1 MNRTYLNSYRI
12 LHKRTSPL
20 MRQFSSLIFVILT
33 IILLLSCNRSTV
45 SLTETNARNEIP
57 PLGNLY
63 FRFDKPLVP
72 DSLLNRWDSTEFI
85 SFKPAIKGRFRWES
99 ADQLVFSPA
108 APFAPATN
116 YTAELRNDILAFSK
130 VENIGKSDAISFHTA
145 PLKLQ
150 NADASW
156 VLSQQGSQKAVP
168 KIELEFNYAISP
180 AVLKDKLTVTVD
192 DKTQELNFMN
202 TTATRFVSLQLN
214 NVPAKD
220 KDYNIRVSL
229 AKGLIP
235 DAGKNPTTETLTE
248 ELQVP
253 SPFNLV
259 IRGVEARHDGLTGTV
274 NILTSQPVSAE
285 NLKSFVKVNPVTGFQ
300 VQTTEDGLQISGE
313 NFKVSETYAVKLL
326 KGLRGVLGGVLKDEY
341 EEEVGFGELEPNI
354 SFGSTRAVYLMAS
367 GERNID
373 IRITNIPKVK
383 LVISKIYASN
393 LLAAQRYGYYPADRR
408 NKDEEDEYYGYETS
422 STDGTAGDIIYEKE
436 IETRSLPKK
445 GEGYLLH
452 FNPEDKL
459 PDFKGIY
466 HIMIRSATDYWIRD
480 SRFLAVSDIG
490 LIAKESR
497 DKLVVF
503 ANSLK
508 TADAMNGV
516 QVTAYG
522 SNNQVLGM
530 GTTDAQGAVEI
541 NYTRKEYAGFQ
552 PAMLIA
558 TTADD
563 FNYLP
568 FQSTRVNTSRFD
580 VDGKSIALTGMD
592 AFIYGERDIYRP
604 GEEIHQS
611 LVLRDKQ
618 WKSPGE
624 IPVRFRLVMPNGKE
638 MKNIRKMLNAEGSA
652 EISVPIPYEAYTGA
666 YRLEVYSGNDV
677 LMGTKIVSVEEFV
690 PDRIKV
696 DVAVSRAALKPGDS
710 ASLQITAVNLFGPP
724 AANRN
729 YEYEMQLSEKMFRP
743 QQFDNYTFQ
752 LKNQTSFFDKVVKE
766 GKTDEEGKAK
776 IAISIPE
783 MYSNMGLL
791 EATFYSTVFDE
802 TGRPVSRTTSVD
814 INTQD
819 IYFGIGYD
827 GYNYYALRQ
836 AVRFPLIAVKKD
848 GNATQANAKV
858 QIIKHDYRTILNKSD
873 GYFRYTSQQEDK
885 ILKDETV
892 AVNTQNS
899 FYSFTPQLPGNYE
912 IRVFVPG
919 GTTYVSRSFYSYGSW
934 GNNASAFEVDPEGRV
949 DIETDKKT
957 YQVGDKAKLLF
968 KTPFSGKLL
977 VTLEND
983 GILSW
988 QYVDVEQ
995 RTATVELPLQYQHLP
1010 NVYITATL
1018 FKSHGVSELP
1028 LTVAHG
1034 IQSVTVQSKE
1044 RKLDVKIDA
1053 VATSNSR
1060 TKQQITVN
1068 TTPGAMVTLAVVDE
1082 GVLQVT
1088 DMKTPDPYQW
1098 FYQKR
1103 KLTTN
1108 SYDLYPLLFPELR
1121 ARLSSTGGD
1130 GVEMKKRTNPMPAGR
1145 VKVVS
1150 YWSGIQK
1157 TDGNGEAKFDISIPG
1172 FSGSLRMMAVA
1183 YKDERFGNAEQQ
1195 MRVADPLVISTGLP
1209 RFLSPGDTISLPV
1222 TVTNTTK
1229 NAISG
1234 AAIVKLTGPLA
1245 ISGDPRQE
1253 TTVPAGGE
1261 VRLNYKVY
1269 AAAKMDTAKI
1279 RVEVNGKGVQ
1289 AFEEIPIAVRPSS
1302 TLQKISGSGTIV
1314 GNKTEKIELPMG
1326 RFLAGTTNYRFM
1338 ISSNPVAGLSDQLA
1352 YLIQYPYGCTE
1363 QTVSAAFPQLY
1374 YTDLSNLGKT
1384 KTTAAN
1390 AAAGNINE
1398 AIRKIKMRQLQNG
1411 GLTMWDGEGEESW
1424 WASAYAAHFL
1434 TEAGRS
1440 GYDIDKSLLETLYQ
1454 YLIFKLRNRQFINY
1468 YYNRDKQK
1476 KIAPKEV
1483 AYSLYVLAL
1492 AGKPQS
1498 GTMNYYKSNTDWLSL
1513 DSRYTLAAGFALAG
1527 NRKSF
1532 ESMLPSSFQGEVS
1545 VAQTGGSFYSP
1556 VRDEALALSVLVDI
1570 DPANAQIPVMAK
1582 HIQDYLKT
1590 QRYLSTQ
1597 ERAFSF
1603 LALGKIARNAAKGNI
1618 TGEIKSN
1625 NKSIA
1630 AVADKTVLLTDKT
1643 TAGPP
1648 SFDIIT
1654 KGSGQLYYSWEAE
1667 GLDITG
1673 NYVEEDKFIRVRRQ
1687 FFDRYGKK
1695 ITGNQFE
1702 QNQLVIVGIT
1712 LENSYSSPVDN
1723 IVITDLLPAGFEIE
1737 NPRTKEIP
1745 GMDWIKEASSPEAL
1759 DVRDDRIHFFVN
1771 LTEKTQTYYYAVRAV
1786 TPGVFKIGPV
1796 SADAMYNGEY
1806 HSYHGGGSVKVRGE
1820 K

>member
-1 MNRTYLNSYRI
+1 
-12 LHKRTSPL
+12 
-20 MRQFSSLIFVILT
+20 MRQLSSLVFVILT
-33 IILLLSCNRSTV
+33 TITLFSCNRSTV

-99 ADQLVFSPA
+99 PDQLVFSPA
-108 APFAPATN
+108 SPFAPATN
-116 YTAELRNDILAFSK
+116 YTAELRNDLLAFSE
-130 VENIGKSDAISFHTA
+130 VENVAKSEALSFYTA

-150 NADASW
+150 NAAASW

-168 KIELEFNYAISP
+168 KIDLEFNYAISP
-180 AVLKDKLTVTVD
+180 AVLKEKMTVTVD
-192 DKTQELNFMN
+192 DKLQELNFMN

-214 NVPAKD
+214 NVPATD
-220 KDYNIRVSL
+220 KDYNIKVNL
-229 AKGLIP
+229 EKGLIP
-235 DAGKNPTTETLTE
+235 DEGKNPTGEALTET
-248 ELQVP
+248 LQVP
-253 SPFNLV
+253 SPFVLV
-259 IRGVEARHDGLTGTV
+259 IRGVEAQHDGLTGTV
-274 NILTSQPVSAE
+274 NILTSQPIASE
-285 NLKSFVKVNPVTGFQ
+285 DLKAFVRINPTTGFQ

-313 NFKVSETYAVKLL
+313 NFKASETYAVKLL
-326 KGLRGVLGGVLKDEY
+326 KGLRGILGGVLKDEY

-354 SFGSTRAVYLMAS
+354 SFGSSKAVYMMAS

-383 LVISKIYASN
+383 LIISKIYASN
-393 LLAAQRYGYYPADRR
+393 LLTAQRYGYYPADKRG
-408 NKDEEDEYYGYETS
+408 NYDDEEYYGYETS
-422 STDGTAGDIIYEKE
+422 STDGTPGDIIYEKE

-568 FQSTRVNTSRFD
+568 FQSTRVNTSRFN
-580 VDGKSIALTGMD
+580 VDGKSISLTGMD

-638 MKNIRKMLNAEGSA
+638 MKNIRKMLNDEGSA
-652 EISVPIPYEAYTGA
+652 EIAVPIPYEAYTGA
-666 YRLEVYSGNDV
+666 YRLEVYSGNDI
-677 LMGTKIVSVEEFV
+677 LLGTKTISVEEFV

-696 DVAVSRAALKPGDS
+696 DVAVSQTVLMPGDS

-729 YEYEMQLSEKMFRP
+729 YEYEMQLSQKTFRP

-752 LKNQTSFFDKVVKE
+752 LTNQTNFFDKVVKE
-766 GKTDEEGKAK
+766 GKTDDDGKAS
-776 IAISIPE
+776 IGISIPSI
-783 MYSNMGLL
+783 YKNMGLL

-819 IYFGIGYD
+819 VYFGIGYD
-827 GYNYYALRQ
+827 GYDYYPLKQ

-848 GNATQANAKV
+848 GKPVAANAKI
-858 QIIKHDYRTILNKSD
+858 QIIKHDYRTILNRSD
-873 GYFRYTSQQEDK
+873 GYFRYTSQQENK
-885 ILKDETV
+885 ILKDETISI
-892 AVNTQNS
+892 NTQNS
-899 FYSFTPQLPGNYE
+899 FYTFSPQQPGDYE

-919 GTTYVSRSFYSYGSW
+919 GSTYVSRSFYSYGSR
-934 GNNASAFEVDPEGRV
+934 GNATAFEVDPEGRV
-949 DIETDKKT
+949 EIETDKKT
-957 YQVGDKAKLLF
+957 YQVGEKAKLLF
-968 KTPFSGKLL
+968 KTPFNGKML
-977 VTLEND
+977 VSLEND

-988 QYVDVEQ
+988 QYVDVQE
-995 RTATVELPLQYQHLP
+995 RTATVELPLQFQHLP

-1034 IQSVTVQSKE
+1034 IQSVSVQSKE
-1044 RKLDVKIDA
+1044 RKLDVKINA
-1053 VATSNSR
+1053 VATSGSR
-1060 TKQQITVN
+1060 TKQQITVS

-1088 DMKTPDPYQW
+1088 DMKTPDPYHW

-1103 KLTTN
+1103 KLTTT

-1130 GVEMKKRTNPMPAGR
+1130 GIEMKKRTNPMPAGR
-1145 VKVVS
+1145 IKVVS
-1150 YWSGIQK
+1150 YWSGIRK
-1157 TDGNGEAKFDISIPG
+1157 TGSNGEARFDVAIPG

-1183 YKDERFGNAEQQ
+1183 YKDETFGSAEQQ

-1222 TVTNTTK
+1222 TITNTTK
-1229 NAISG
+1229 NPING
-1234 AAIVKLTGPLA
+1234 AAIVKLTGPLSV
-1245 ISGDPRQE
+1245 SGDPKQE

-1269 AAAKMDTAKI
+1269 AEARMDTAKM
-1279 RVEVNGKGVQ
+1279 RVEVSGKGVQ

-1302 TLQKISGSGTIV
+1302 TLQKVSGSGTIA
-1314 GNKTEKIELPMG
+1314 GNKSEKVDLPMS

-1338 ISSNPVAGLSDQLA
+1338 ISSNPVTAISDQLA

-1374 YTDLSNLGKT
+1374 YTDLSNIGKT
-1384 KTTAAN
+1384 KTTSAN

-1411 GLTMWDGEGEESW
+1411 GLTMWDGEGEENW

-1434 TEAGRS
+1434 TEASRS
-1440 GYDIDKSLLETLYQ
+1440 GYEIDKSLLETLYQ

-1513 DSRYTLAAGFALAG
+1513 DGRYTLAAAFALSG

-1532 ESMLPSSFQGEVS
+1532 ESLLPSSFQGEVS
-1545 VAQTGGSFYSP
+1545 VTQTGGSFYSP
-1556 VRDEALALSVLVDI
+1556 VRDEALALSVLVDTE
-1570 DPANAQIPVMAK
+1570 PSNAQIPVMAK
-1582 HIQDYLKT
+1582 HVQDYLKS

-1603 LALGKIARNAAKGNI
+1603 LALGKIARNGAKGNI
-1618 TGEIKSN
+1618 TGEIKSA
-1625 NKSIA
+1625 NKFIA
-1630 AVADKTVLLTDKT
+1630 AISDKTVLITDKIVS
-1643 TAGPP
+1643 GPA
-1648 SFDIIT
+1648 SFDIAT

-1673 NYVEEDKFIRVRRQ
+1673 NYIEEDKFIRVRRQ
-1687 FFDRYGKK
+1687 FYDRYGKK
-1695 ITGNQFE
+1695 ISGNQFE

-1745 GMDWIKEASSPEAL
+1745 GMDWIKGASSPDAL
-1759 DVRDDRIHFFVN
+1759 DVRDDRIHFFVD
-1771 LTEKTQTYYYAVRAV
+1771 LDEKTQTYYYAVRAI
-1786 TPGVFKIGPV
+1786 TPGVFRIGPV

-1806 HSYHGGGSVKVRGE
+1806 HSYHGGGKIRITR
-1820 K
+1820 